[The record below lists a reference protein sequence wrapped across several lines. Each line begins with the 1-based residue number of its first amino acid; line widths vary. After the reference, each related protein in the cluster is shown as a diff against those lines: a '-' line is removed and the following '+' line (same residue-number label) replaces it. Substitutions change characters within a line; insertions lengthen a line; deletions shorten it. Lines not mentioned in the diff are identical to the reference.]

1 MAGKAVLTDTEQVFR
16 VGNRPLI
23 LIALFVAML
32 AVLPANSLYELITT
46 GTIDLDAVGKGR
58 RAIPTWQVYT
68 IGWIIGAPLIWAS
81 LRVLMRY
88 LPEREMFRLGPQGI
102 TIRGETIAA
111 EEVHGFATSF
121 RKGHVLRTLR
131 GDFPIHPLMVK
142 GAPEALALAL
152 PHVPPL
158 KNRDIA
164 AWALGG

>member
-1 MAGKAVLTDTEQVFR
+1 MAGQPELTDTEQVFR
-16 VGNRPLI
+16 VGNRPLV
-23 LIALFVAML
+23 LIALFVAFL

-46 GTIDLDAVGKGR
+46 GTIDLEAVGKGR
-58 RAIPTWQVYT
+58 RAIPNWQVYA
-68 IGWIIGAPLIWAS
+68 IGWILGAPLIWAS

-102 TIRGETIAA
+102 TIRSETIAP
-111 EEVHGFATSF
+111 EEVQGFATSF
-121 RKGHVLRTLR
+121 RRGHVLRTTR
-131 GDFPIHPLMVK
+131 GDFPFHPLMVK

-164 AWALGG
+164 AWALGD